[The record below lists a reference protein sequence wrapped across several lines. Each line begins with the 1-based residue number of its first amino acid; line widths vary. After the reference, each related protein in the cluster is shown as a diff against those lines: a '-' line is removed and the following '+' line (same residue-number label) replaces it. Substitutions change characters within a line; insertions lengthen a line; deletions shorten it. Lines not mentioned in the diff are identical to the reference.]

1 MNSITAKQNEQD
13 QIERLAAQRHLYST
27 AKQIFGFQLIF
38 GGPVAFIWALL
49 VFLQPETKGYAALW
63 AITLSLADIFW
74 LTPWQKRLRENA
86 AKIQEAFDCD
96 VLQLPWNEIKV
107 GKRVDPELVK
117 EQFDKFVNMSS
128 TSSSPLTNWYPTIV
142 SELPLEVARVV
153 CQRSNCWWD
162 SQQRRRYAFWIISIV
177 LFVTV
182 FIFSLGFIGDMTIE
196 KLLLAILLPLSPA
209 LILGIRQY
217 SEQTEAANRLDKLK
231 DHAERIWFE
240 ALNTEPATKLETK
253 SRALQ
258 DEIFENRKRSPLVF
272 DWIFYRLRDK
282 YQAQMNCGAE
292 DLTKEAKR
300 KLGLF

>member
-13 QIERLAAQRHLYST
+13 QIERLAAQRQLYST

-38 GGPVAFIWALL
+38 GGPVAFILALL
-49 VFLQPETKGYAALW
+49 VFLQPETKGYVALW

-182 FIFSLGFIGDMTIE
+182 LIFGLGFIGDMTIE
-196 KLLLAILLPLSPA
+196 KLLLAIILPLSPA

-231 DHAERIWFE
+231 DHAERIWSE

-282 YQAQMNCGAE
+282 YQAQMNRGAE